1 MHQASRRHPPAS
13 HPLGILFCL
22 WWTREGEER
31 EELCWQYC
39 ETLIVRVYDTF
50 PVYPSWTPL
59 HQSVRLSETRRHQ
72 GVCGGNLHRAEELV
86 FSYVLPL
93 VLFLW
98 LQLPELLLPGLS
110 PVDSHW
116 SALFILWPSRQHSR
130 HQGPVRRSRPCD
142 WSFQWQA
149 SARMD
154 PVSRASLRSS
164 KHNTVVLVSL
174 LSGIFSLN
182 NSKLLEEREV
192 YMFASLVPIMVLG
205 TKTVASKCMCF
216 PSE

>member
-1 MHQASRRHPPAS
+1 
-13 HPLGILFCL
+13 
-22 WWTREGEER
+22 
-31 EELCWQYC
+31 
-39 ETLIVRVYDTF
+39 
-50 PVYPSWTPL
+50 
-59 HQSVRLSETRRHQ
+59 
-72 GVCGGNLHRAEELV
+72 
-86 FSYVLPL
+86 
-93 VLFLW
+93 
-98 LQLPELLLPGLS
+98 
-110 PVDSHW
+110 
-116 SALFILWPSRQHSR
+116 
-130 HQGPVRRSRPCD
+130 
-142 WSFQWQA
+142 
-149 SARMD
+149 MD